1 MEEEELIEKG
11 YSSEEACK
19 KRIFKRAFCSGDPRV
34 LNDPEYQR
42 IEERLR
48 KAPIWQ
54 WG

>member
-1 MEEEELIEKG
+1 MEDEELVKKG
-11 YSSEEACK
+11 YSPEEACK
-19 KRIFKRAFCSGDPRV
+19 KRIFQRAFRSGDPRV

-42 IEERLR
+42 IKERLR